1 MTHLKYIFLTTL
13 FLISGTSLFAQD
25 DLPSE
30 EVEVI
35 KDFEARLE
43 DSEKI
48 NVLPS
53 LPELDSTSRSL
64 TYQVLANSLPL
75 EYSPPKIRPLAMRGD
90 KVPPAYN
97 AYLKLGYGLPTTPYA
112 ELAYNNSKEKTYDV
126 GGHLKYLSTNR
137 TALKNQRYKDISGSL
152 YGNYFW
158 DQGFAV
164 SADMSYRLDEVH
176 FYGYDHDVDDYSREE
191 AQQQFKTFKA
201 KARFFNGER
210 TQGDINYG
218 LETEFIGFSDNF
230 ASKETSVNVQA
241 DATKWFNEN
250 HPLTIILNS
259 DFTTFKDTATQ
270 NLHNFSLKPS
280 FTYHGEIF
288 KVKVGV
294 NLTSHKDNF
303 ILFPDAEVA
312 VNVVGNKLMVFAG
325 AEGGLY
331 KNNFKNLSDY
341 NPFITSRLQIGNTNY
356 NHYYG
361 GVKGNLSVVDYKIR
375 AGYKKAK
382 NMAMFLTDA
391 VDTVRLGVLYDT
403 VSVFNIEGTLEAEP
417 MKNLSVMLTLSQS
430 FFDPNNQE
438 EAWHLPAFETNLSVR
453 YLTLKDKLTL
463 KGELFAQNG
472 VNYVDLQGTQD
483 NLNGLF
489 DFNLGGEYQ
498 VTKNFSVFFDANNLL
513 NNKRERWFRY
523 PTYGINILGGLTARF

>member
-1 MTHLKYIFLTTL
+1 MTYLKYIFLSAL
-13 FLISGTSLFAQD
+13 FLTGASNLLAQ

-48 NVLPS
+48 NVLPE

-75 EYSPPKIRPLAMRGD
+75 EYLPPKIRPLAMRGD

-112 ELAYNNSKEKTYDV
+112 ELAYNNSKEKTYDI

-137 TALKNQRYKDISGSL
+137 TALKNQRYRDISGSL

-158 DQGFAV
+158 DQGFAI
-164 SADMSYRLDEVH
+164 SGDMSYRLDEVH
-176 FYGYDHDVDDYSREE
+176 FYGYDHDVHDFSREE
-191 AQQQFKTFKA
+191 AQQQFKTFDA

-218 LETEFIGFSDNF
+218 LSAQFISLNDNF
-230 ASKETSVNVQA
+230 ASKENSVNVQA

-250 HPLTIILNS
+250 HPLTVILNT
-259 DFTTFKDTATQ
+259 DFTSFKDTATQ
-270 NLHNFSLKPS
+270 TLNNFSLKPS

-312 VNVVGNKLMVFAG
+312 VNVVGNKLMAFAG

-341 NPFITSRLQIGNTNY
+341 NPFIVSRLQIGNTDY
-356 NHYYG
+356 NHFYG
-361 GVKGNLSVVDYKIR
+361 GVKGNLSIVDYKIR
-375 AGYKKAK
+375 AGYKKAN
-382 NMAMFLTDA
+382 NMALFLTDPM
-391 VDTVRLGVLYDT
+391 DTVRLNVLYDT
-403 VSVFNIEGTLEAEP
+403 VSVFNIEGTLEAQP
-417 MKNLSVMLTLSQS
+417 MKNLSLIWTLSQS
-430 FFDPNNQE
+430 FFDLSNEE

-463 KGELFAQNG
+463 KGELFAENG
-472 VNYVDLQGTQD
+472 VNFRTIQGSTGK
-483 NLNGLF
+483 LNGLF
-489 DFNLGGEYQ
+489 DFNLGAEYQ
-498 VTKNFSVFFDANNLL
+498 VTKNFSLFFDANNLL
-513 NNKRERWFRY
+513 NNERERWFRY
-523 PTYGINILGGLTARF
+523 PIYGINILGGLTARF